1 MDWLRGFAVSLVL
14 FYHASL
20 VSITDPHFGA
30 MIGSANG
37 LLAPLRMPTMVFLSG
52 LLVPRSMAKG
62 ARNFVAGKVRN
73 IAYPCALWSVIMI
86 VLWTFVLNLMP
97 FSPRRVIELLWQPF
111 DHLWFLYHLFAYYL
125 LALATKRFRPLL
137 VSAATLILA
146 LTFAAITNSDK
157 EFLSLA
163 TFFMLGVDAATHAT
177 EWTAWLRERLA
188 RLLVLF
194 STAALVAMS
203 VFDWGASW
211 FKPVLIPLQA
221 LTIAG
226 LVSLLIHRC
235 PLRWRVFESIGRDS
249 LVYYLAHWPVLMVLR
264 SALAATGSNDL
275 VRLVASLVVAFGTCW
290 LLASLRSRS
299 RVVAL
304 LFSWPR
310 RRDQDRIEQISR
322 F

>member
-20 VSITDPHFGA
+20 VSITDPQFGA

-62 ARNFVAGKVRN
+62 AREFVAGKVRN

-97 FSPRRVIELLWQPF
+97 FSPRRIIELLWQPF
-111 DHLWFLYHLFAYYL
+111 DHLWYLYYLFAYYL
-125 LALATKRFRPLL
+125 LALVTRRFRPLL
-137 VSAATLILA
+137 VAVTTLVSALA
-146 LTFAAITNSDK
+146 FAAITSDDK

-163 TFFMLGVDAATHAT
+163 TFFMLGVDAATRAN
-177 EWTAWLRERLA
+177 EWMAWLKA
-188 RLLVLF
+188 KWSRLLIMV
-194 STAALVAMS
+194 SAATLVAVS
-203 VFDWGASW
+203 VIDWGASW
-211 FKPVLIPLQA
+211 FKPALIPLQA

-226 LVSLLIHRC
+226 VVGLMIHRR
-235 PLRWRVFESIGRDS
+235 PLRWSVFESIGRDS
-249 LVYYLAHWPVLMVLR
+249 LVFYLAHWPVLIALR
-264 SALAATGSNDL
+264 GALAMTGSNDL
-275 VRLVASLVVAFGTCW
+275 VRLVTSLVVAFGTCS
-290 LLASLRSRS
+290 LLASLRGRS

-304 LFSWPR
+304 LFSWPHR
-310 RRDQDRIEQISR
+310 THRDRNKQTTR